1 MINLIRAHLGNRIR
15 RKRCIDEIVAK
26 MGWSCEETAKK
37 ADEAVKRLGIS
48 YRDYVRYKYYL
59 VPVEEQQEKYNRIQ
73 RNRNK
78 KDDKAVKNVMK
89 VTGWDYEKAESMILE
104 AQQRTGCTYT
114 EYFIYR
120 FYELSKDEQEQV
132 FLVEDSKKLIY
143 KYDVDREFAYILTD
157 KGKTNEYF
165 AEYLNRPWCINTK
178 VTLEEFKK
186 TFEDVERIMYKPI
199 AGNRGKGIQA
209 FYISAENIETVYT
222 ELKELSEGVVEAFV
236 IQHPELRRLFPE
248 SVNTI
253 RIVSISTSQKADIA
267 YAALRIGNGK
277 AVVDNFHSGG
287 MTAAIA
293 LETGKIVTD
302 AADMNGNV
310 FAEHPVTGMKFK
322 GFEVPYFNEAVELVK
337 DAIGKNKIKGYLG
350 WDIAISETG
359 PVLIEVNVSPGVV
372 LLSMPYAAEKRGTK
386 AMMEKYM

>member
-1 MINLIRAHLGNRIR
+1 MINLIKEHLGNRIR

-26 MGWSCEETAKK
+26 TGWSREETAKK

-48 YRDYVRYKYYL
+48 HRDYVRYKYYL
-59 VPVEEQQEKYNRIQ
+59 VPVEEQQEKYNRIK

-78 KDDKAVKNVMK
+78 KDDKAIKNVMK
-89 VTGWDYEKAESMILE
+89 VTGWDSEKTEKMILE

-120 FYELSKDEQEQV
+120 FYELSKEEQEQV

-143 KYDVDREFAYILTD
+143 KYDVDREFAYTLTD

-186 TFEDVERIMYKPI
+186 TFETVERIMYKPI
-199 AGNRGKGIQA
+199 AGNRGKGIKA
-209 FYISAENIETVYT
+209 FDLTAENAEAVYN
-222 ELKELSEGVVEAFV
+222 ELKEFPDGVVEAFV
-236 IQHPELRRLFPE
+236 IQHPELNRLFPE
-248 SVNTI
+248 SVNTV
-253 RIVSISTSQKADIA
+253 RIVSISTNKDVDIA

-287 MTAAIA
+287 MTAAIDMQ
-293 LETGKIVTD
+293 TGKLTTN

-310 FAEHPVTGMKFK
+310 FKEHPVTGVQFK
-322 GFEVPYFNEAVELVK
+322 EFEVPYFKEAMELVK
-337 DAIGKNKIKGYLG
+337 DAISKNKIKGYLG
-350 WDIAISETG
+350 WDVAISETG

-386 AMMEKYM
+386 SMMEKYF